1 MFLVLIVDKK
11 VEPTNSFSTY
21 CYKIKSVIYDM
32 LLSKSALKK
41 KKKSSL
47 WNYEQKLG
55 IYSLLRH
62 GGPDVDSH
70 ARFEPKSI
78 V

>member
-32 LLSKSALKK
+32 LLSKSALKIK
-41 KKKSSL
+41 IKSSL

>member
-32 LLSKSALKK
+32 LLSKSALKI
-41 KKKSSL
+41 KSSL

>member
-32 LLSKSALKK
+32 LLSKSALIK

-70 ARFEPKSI
+70 AGFEPKSI